1 MDKRK
6 QVRDR
11 KGGSRPVHIRR
22 TENGHWIA
30 ETEAKHPQEW
40 GRQKW

>member
-11 KGGSRPVHIRR
+11 KGGSRPVHIRG
-22 TENGHWIA
+22 TEDGHWIA
-30 ETEAKHPQEW
+30 ETEAQECGW
-40 GRQKW
+40 W